1 MEKPQIYQNSKQL
14 PNELKLKIRNKTEY
28 LNNNITTNLKNR
40 KKNGPAGIRI
50 QDLRHVKATS

>member
-14 PNELKLKIRNKTEY
+14 PNEPKLKIRNKTEY

>member
-1 MEKPQIYQNSKQL
+1 MEKPQIYQNFKQL
-14 PNELKLKIRNKTEY
+14 PNDLKLKIRNKTEY

>member
-14 PNELKLKIRNKTEY
+14 PNEPNLKIRNKTEY

>member
-1 MEKPQIYQNSKQL
+1 MEKPQIYQNFKQL

>member
-1 MEKPQIYQNSKQL
+1 MEKPQIYQNSKHL